1 MVPKPTYL
9 RKVVVRVELAE
20 QLQVNF
26 LPLHLLDIAA
36 KAVRSK
42 DAPKVHFFAM
52 ICGFVALVII
62 QNFRTPGRKSEKEK
76 IDER

>member
-52 ICGFVALVII
+52 ICG
-62 QNFRTPGRKSEKEK
+62 PGNNSEFQDSGEKVRKGEN
-76 IDER
+76 R